1 MDRYENYYRSVVLAV
16 KAINSTLEPTEVI
29 AAIVEQTVKSMG
41 VRGSTLRLL
50 DRSGKYLK
58 ASASYGLS
66 RDYLRKGPVEV
77 EKSGVDRLALQGE
90 VVEIED
96 VCCDSRFQYPEAA
109 KDEGIVSMLVAPLS
123 TDQRVIGIMRVY
135 TGEKYTFDEAEK
147 EFLNA
152 ISDISALAIE
162 NARLHQALKTDYEML
177 SAFENRIFE
186 D

>member
-1 MDRYENYYRSVVLAV
+1 MDRYESYFRSVVHAV
-16 KAINSTLEPTEVI
+16 KAINSTLEPSEVI
-29 AAIVEQTVKSMG
+29 AAIVEQTAKGMG
-41 VRGSTLRLL
+41 VKGSTLRLL
-50 DRSGKYLK
+50 DRSRKYLK

-66 RDYLRKGPVEV
+66 RDYLRKGPIEV
-77 EKSGVDRLALQGE
+77 EKSGVDQMALKGD

-96 VCCDSRFQYPEAA
+96 VCCDARFQYPDAA
-109 KDEGIVSMLVAPLS
+109 RDEGIVSMLVAPLT

-135 TGEKYTFDEAEK
+135 TSEKHAFDDAEK

-152 ISDISALAIE
+152 ISDISAMAIE

-177 SAFENRIFE
+177 SAFETRIFE